1 MKTNPV
7 YIFSANDDTNNYNTQ
22 GEGAL
27 PDLKYAKA
35 TGGLTDATTLT
46 MQYPVN
52 GVNVEKLEEN
62 KILLATINEF
72 QDMQRLRI
80 TSVKK
85 SLSGRQYEIKAEPI
99 FNDIRRYFL
108 PQVGNKEVISSP
120 SGAWELI
127 KGASIP
133 KIPSKFNFL
142 SDLTTQGAF
151 YLEGVNA
158 LQALGGTDGSM
169 LDTFGGEYI
178 RDNNTL
184 HAYKRFGRENAT
196 ALVYGKNI
204 TGLDMEVNTENIV
217 IGIYPYAKTQSGSG
231 EITITLDEKIL
242 KYDTG
247 DTFPNGRIEPVD
259 FSQSFSEENPA
270 DKDKLRKVAETYMN
284 QKVNY
289 QKSTPLINVQVDFL
303 ELSHFSEYYN
313 FQQLIKVGLGD
324 TVTVYYPPLGVDV
337 ETRVIKYEYD
347 VIKGQY
353 SKLELGQVKANF
365 YQKLQDNIKDVE
377 DQINNDIDFS
387 GIYDEIN
394 DAIQDA
400 SDKITGNQGGNVVL
414 SPAQKPEEILIMDTD
429 DKKTAKDV
437 LRLNKS
443 GIGFSRDGYN
453 GTYKTA
459 WTIDGQFNADFITA
473 GTLEAIDIKG
483 VSITGS
489 TFRTDAPDF
498 SMKLQ
503 AGRIDWLKK
512 VNGNRV
518 FSISANYPSGSVN
531 SQGVSLLW
539 GDTNGFV
546 DIGQQRT
553 DEHGNGYMDN
563 SQGLSMSSTY
573 CSYRSIGTKYFPT
586 YSSITLAP
594 DADSII
600 DSLYNVSTEYYVQ
613 GSGGN
618 SESTHID
625 WQVQSGSKNKTGWMR
640 LYQDGLK
647 ITLGNFSC
655 YGTKNSAVVTEH
667 YGDRLLNAYETPEYL
682 FATYGKVTTDEDGY
696 AEVTI
701 DPVFLET
708 INTDSKNY
716 HVFLSPYAECDAWVS
731 YLESDSFMVNTS
743 KPNVTVSWNLVAY
756 RKDYEDFYL
765 ETPLSNANKT
775 GNLNHNKPATV
786 KDALSTLTGGTP
798 ILKYPK
804 TADEERRDLNIKK
817 YEQN

>member
-7 YIFSANDDTNNYNTQ
+7 FIFSANDDENNYNTQ

-35 TGGLTDATTLT
+35 TGGLTDNVTLT

-85 SLSGRQYEIKAEPI
+85 SLSGRQYEVKAEPI

-108 PQVGNKEVISSP
+108 PQVGNKEVVTTP
-120 SGAWELI
+120 SGAWEMV

-133 KIPSKFNFL
+133 KIPAKFNFL
-142 SDLTTQGAF
+142 SDLTSQGAF
-151 YLEGVNA
+151 YVEGVNA
-158 LQALGGTDGSM
+158 LQAFGGTDGSM

-231 EITITLDEKIL
+231 EVTITLDEKIL

-259 FSQSFSEENPA
+259 FSQSFNEDNPA
-270 DKDKLRKVAETYMN
+270 DKDKLRAVAETYMN

-289 QKSTPLINVQVDFL
+289 QKSTPLINVQVNFL

-414 SPAQKPEEILIMDTD
+414 SPAQKPEEILIMDTA

-443 GIGFSRDGYN
+443 GIGFSRNGYN

-473 GTLEAIDIKG
+473 GTLKAINLEG
-483 VSITGS
+483 VNI
-489 TFRTDAPDF
+489 
-498 SMKLQ
+498 
-503 AGRIDWLKK
+503 
-512 VNGNRV
+512 
-518 FSISANYPSGSVN
+518 SGSVITSEAN
-531 SQGVSLLW
+531 NFRTTLANGTMSWIRKSDNKTVFKMEPIYNTSSGGDAISFKLSENVGFFQLL
-539 GDTNGFV
+539 GSNDSHKLSFSDKLFQVNLNGATNNVAPTFGLIANKDTNNRCAISALPGS
-546 DIGQQRT
+546 D
-553 DEHGNGYMDN
+553 
-563 SQGLSMSSTY
+563 LSISNTVGGKIAQLILRGGSST
-573 CSYRSIGTKYFPT
+573 
-586 YSSITLAP
+586 IT
-594 DADSII
+594 
-600 DSLYNVSTEYYVQ
+600 
-613 GSGGN
+613 
-618 SESTHID
+618 
-625 WQVQSGSKNKTGWMR
+625 
-640 LYQDGLK
+640 
-647 ITLGNFSC
+647 GNFSVA
-655 YGTKNSAVVTEH
+655 GTKNAVVNTQN
-667 YGDRLLNAYETPEYL
+667 YGERLLNAYETPEYL
-682 FATYGKVTTDEDGY
+682 FATYGKATTDDTGNV
-696 AEVTI
+696 EVMI

-716 HVFLSPYAECDAWVS
+716 HVFTSGYGNYNCWVS
-731 YLESDSFMVNTS
+731 DLESDRFTISTS
-743 KPNVTVSWNLVAY
+743 EPNSVVSWNLVAY
-756 RKDYEDFYL
+756 RLAYEEFYL
-765 ETPLSNANKT
+765 ETPESNANKT
-775 GNLNHNKPATV
+775 GNLSHKLKKGAPTEL
-786 KDALSTLTGGTP
+786 DYLTGGAP
-798 ILKYPK
+798 IISYPMH
-804 TADEERRDLNIKK
+804 
-817 YEQN
+817 

>member
-7 YIFSANDDTNNYNTQ
+7 FIFSANDDENNYSTQ

-35 TGGLTDATTLT
+35 TGGLTDNVTLT

-85 SLSGRQYEIKAEPI
+85 SLSGRQYEVKAEPI

-108 PQVGNKEVISSP
+108 PQVGNKEVVTTP
-120 SGAWELI
+120 NGAWELV

-133 KIPSKFNFL
+133 KIPAKFNFL
-142 SDLTTQGAF
+142 SDLTSQGTF

-158 LQALGGTDGSM
+158 LQAFGGTDGSM

-231 EITITLDEKIL
+231 EVTITLDEKIL

-259 FSQSFSEENPA
+259 FSQSFNEDNPA
-270 DKDKLRKVAETYMN
+270 DKDKLRAVAETYMN

-289 QKSTPLINVQVDFL
+289 QKSTPLINVQVNFL

-387 GIYDEIN
+387 GIYDEIK

-443 GIGFSRDGYN
+443 GIGFSRNGYN

-473 GTLEAIDIKG
+473 GTLTAINIKG
-483 VSITGS
+483 VNISGS
-489 TFRTDAPDF
+489 VFQASSNDF
-498 SMKLQ
+498 IMNLE
-503 AGRIDWLKK
+503 AGRMDFTKK
-512 VNGNRV
+512 SNGTRI
-518 FSISANYPSGSVN
+518 FSISANYPSGSVKSN
-531 SQGVSLLW
+531 GVSMLW

-546 DIGQQRT
+546 NIGQRDTNKQ
-553 DEHGNGYMDN
+553 GWGYLDHDR
-563 SQGLSMSSTY
+563 GLAISTGGMA
-573 CSYRSIGTKYFPT
+573 YRSIGTGAT
-586 YSSITLAP
+586 ALYSSITLTP
-594 DADSII
+594 EPSIATAKNFAKF
-600 DSLYNVSTEYYVQ
+600 SVNSYKGSTVSSYIETAV
-613 GSGGN
+613 GVSN
-618 SESTHID
+618 KSTMI
-625 WQVQSGSKNKTGWMR
+625 QQSNT
-640 LYQDGLK
+640 DFK
-647 ITLGNFSC
+647 IIIGNFQC
-655 YGTKNSAVVTEH
+655 YGTKNSAVVTDSFGH
-667 YGDRLLNAYETPEYL
+667 RLLNAYETPEYL
-682 FATYGKVTTDEDGY
+682 FATYGKATTDDTGNV
-696 AEVTI
+696 EVMI

-716 HVFLSPYAECDAWVS
+716 HVFTSGYGNYNCWVS
-731 YLESDSFMVNTS
+731 DLESDRFTISTS
-743 KPNVTVSWNLVAY
+743 EPNSVVSWNLVAY
-756 RKDYEDFYL
+756 RLGYEEFYL
-765 ETPLSNANKT
+765 ETPESNSNKT
-775 GNLNHNKPATV
+775 GNLSYKLKQGAPTEL
-786 KDALSTLTGGTP
+786 DYLTGGVQ
-798 ILKYPK
+798 ILNYPMNPNEK
-804 TADEERRDLNIKK
+804 RLKAEKESMK
-817 YEQN
+817 